1 MATNRTGSNRER
13 HVALAEAER
22 DDVEALALL
31 PLAGQDLVIRRV
43 KETVD
48 NATGELRDIPF

>member
-1 MATNRTGSNRER
+1 MAARRRRLHDLE
-13 HVALAEAER
+13 V
-22 DDVEALALL
+22 LALL

-48 NATGELRDIPF
+48 KATGELRDIPF